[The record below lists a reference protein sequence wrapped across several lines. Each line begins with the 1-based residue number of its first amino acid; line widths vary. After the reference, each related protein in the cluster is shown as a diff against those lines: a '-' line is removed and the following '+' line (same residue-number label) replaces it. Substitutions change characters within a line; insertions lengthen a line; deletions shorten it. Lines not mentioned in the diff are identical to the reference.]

1 MLIVMN
7 VGNTNTQIAEYQNG
21 EICNVQTVKT
31 GNLEL
36 SIIPE
41 NVQVA
46 ASTVV
51 PKVKKIFAKRNIFWL
66 SAESNCNIDLSKV
79 DASTLGCDR
88 LANIINL
95 ADNYPLPAIC
105 IDFGTAITFDLLDAQ
120 MIFRGGAIAPGRFL
134 LRKALHDCTALLPML
149 PISEDALLDPGINTR
164 DAMRLGMDRGAL
176 GTTKEI
182 IHALTRKFE
191 QKVKV
196 IGIGGDAEFF
206 INNIDGIECGG
217 KNFTLK
223 GIAKAWEL
231 NQK

>member
-1 MLIVMN
+1 MLLVMN
-7 VGNTNTQIAEYQNG
+7 IGNTNTQIAEYQNG
-21 EICNVQTVKT
+21 EICNVCSVKT
-31 GNLEL
+31 GNLEI
-36 SIIPE
+36 SMIPE
-41 NVQVA
+41 KVQVV

-51 PKVKKIFAKRNIFWL
+51 PKVKEIFAERNIFWL
-66 SAESNCNIDLSKV
+66 SAESKCNIDLSKV

-88 LANIINL
+88 LANIIYL
-95 ADNYPLPAIC
+95 SENYHLPAIC
-105 IDFGTAITFDLLDAQ
+105 IDFGTAITFDLLDVE

-164 DAMRLGMDRGAL
+164 DAMRLGMDRGVL
-176 GTTKEI
+176 GTVKEVI
-182 IHALTRKFE
+182 CALTRKFE

-206 INNIDGIECGG
+206 INNIEGIEYGG
-217 KNFTLK
+217 KDFTLK
-223 GIAKAWEL
+223 GIVKAWEL